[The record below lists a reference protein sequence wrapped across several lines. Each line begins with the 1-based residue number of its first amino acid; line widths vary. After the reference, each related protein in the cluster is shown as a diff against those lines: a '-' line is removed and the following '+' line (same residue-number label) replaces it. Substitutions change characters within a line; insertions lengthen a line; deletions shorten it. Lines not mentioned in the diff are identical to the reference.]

1 MIRDFL
7 RERRSWLLLLLG
19 IQLLLLLLAYVDSA
33 IPFLPVL
40 YAVGLNTFLCMGF
53 VIVRYV
59 RETSFYREL
68 DAWDHAYDLTGLQG
82 ASSPLE
88 QKVLSA
94 ITRQGEHFRRETDEH
109 FLLLEQEKDDMLAW
123 THEMKTPLTAL
134 KLMIERLP
142 EEALKQQ
149 MMYEWLR
156 IHYLLDRQ
164 LHQKRIPFMEKDLY
178 FEQLD
183 LEAILH
189 AEIKALQSWCI
200 RKGIGFDLMLEAT
213 AVVSD
218 AKWTAFIV
226 RQLLTNAVKYNREG
240 SDVEIRSSEA
250 EGHLTLSIKDA
261 GEGIAARDLPRIF
274 EKGFTSTQ
282 NHQSSAATGMGLY
295 LAKQAAASLSIQ
307 LKAASVPGDGSTF
320 TLIFPRENELQR
332 LTGK

>member
-19 IQLLLLLLAYVDSA
+19 VQLLLLFMAYVDSA

-40 YAVGLNTFLCMGF
+40 YAVGLITVLCIGF
-53 VIVRYV
+53 VILRYS

-68 DAWDHAYDLTGLQG
+68 DAWDHAYDLTGLQDPR
-82 ASSPLE
+82 SPLE
-88 QKVLSA
+88 QRVFNA
-94 ITRQGEHFRRETDEH
+94 VTRQSGYFRKETDEH

-123 THEMKTPLTAL
+123 IHEMKTPLTAL

-142 EEALKQQ
+142 EEALRQQ

-156 IHYLLDRQ
+156 IHHLLDRQ

-183 LEAILH
+183 LEVILH

-200 RKGIGFDLMLEAT
+200 RKGIGFDLVLEQQT
-213 AVVSD
+213 VVSD
-218 AKWTAFIV
+218 AKWTAFIL

-240 SDVEIRSSEA
+240 SDIEIISSEID
-250 EGHLTLSIKDA
+250 GHLTLSIQDS
-261 GEGIAARDLPRIF
+261 GEGITARDLPRIF

-295 LAKQAAASLSIQ
+295 LAKQAADALGMQLRAS
-307 LKAASVPGDGSTF
+307 SVPAQGAIF
-320 TLIFPRENELQR
+320 TLIFPRENELQH
-332 LTGK
+332 LTGM

>member
-1 MIRDFL
+1 MIRDFI
-7 RERRSWLLLLLG
+7 RERRSWLLLLLSM
-19 IQLLLLLLAYVDSA
+19 QFLLLLLAFVDSA

-40 YAVGLNTFLCMGF
+40 YAVGLNTLLCIGF
-53 VIVRYV
+53 VILRYS

-68 DAWDHAYDLTGLQG
+68 DAWDHAYDLTGLKEAG
-82 ASSPLE
+82 SPLE
-88 QKVLSA
+88 QRVQSA
-94 ITRQGEHFRRETDEH
+94 VTRQSERFRKETDEH

-123 THEMKTPLTAL
+123 IHEMKTPLTAM

-142 EEALKQQ
+142 EEALRQQ

-156 IHYLLDRQ
+156 IHHLLDRQ

-189 AEIKALQSWCI
+189 GEIKALQSWCI
-200 RKGIGFDLMLEAT
+200 RKGIGFDLMLEEKL
-213 AVVSD
+213 VVSD
-218 AKWTAFIV
+218 AKWTAFIL

-240 SDVEIRSSEA
+240 SDVEIISGEA
-250 EGHLTLSIKDA
+250 EGHLMLSIKDA
-261 GEGIAARDLPRIF
+261 GEGITARDLPRIF

-295 LAKQAAASLSIQ
+295 LAKQAADSLSIQ
-307 LKAASVPGDGSTF
+307 LKAASVPGAGSTF
-320 TLIFPRENELQR
+320 TLIFPRENELQH
-332 LTGK
+332 LTGM